1 MENSDVLCESAKR
14 HNVTLRDNK
23 YIKMRCKPGVDYDST
38 GMRRQQLVLQ
48 AMAATCSVDSTSHES
63 NTEMISDLGIFCANE
78 NNNIANYA
86 QHCDFTF
93 CESHTNAS
101 QRRDFVSLKREISL
115 ATDNNGPRRFVKWNI
130 KIKIKTKTK
139 TKEKRRRR
147 RQ

>member
-23 YIKMRCKPGVDYDST
+23 YIKMRCKPRVDYDSI

-63 NTEMISDLGIFCANE
+63 NTEMTSDLGILYANE
-78 NNNIANYA
+78 NNNITNYA
-86 QHCDFTF
+86 QSCDFTL

-101 QRRDFVSLKREISL
+101 QRRDFVSLNGEIPL
-115 ATDNNGPRRFVKWNI
+115 ATRNNEPRRFVKWN
-130 KIKIKTKTK
+130 IKIKTKTK